1 MQQADIPER
10 WWVRAR
16 EMGSSIQPRV
26 SLARGEGNPDGN
38 LTKPALASSS
48 WSWWFE
54 FCWARAKV
62 GGEKRE
68 LVCWSLRESHV
79 RKRKTERRKG
89 KAWGFLRKW
98 MMRDEVE
105 FGCVGVDV
113 WFANIELWLLF
124 VFAKEFLLGFAIITS
139 FTSPLCPLH
148 SYLLHILIC
157 YSIVVTL
164 CLSLSIWVFFFYSPF
179 AATFYFETT
188 LCAFFFFFGGKCFIK
203 ILNQAKKSNLDLVY
217 FVTILSHLYEVRVFF
232 FFFFF

>member
-1 MQQADIPER
+1 
-10 WWVRAR
+10 
-16 EMGSSIQPRV
+16 MGSSIQSRV

-54 FCWARAKV
+54 VCWARAKV

-124 VFAKEFLLGFAIITS
+124 VFANEFLLGFAIITS

-164 CLSLSIWVFFFYSPF
+164 CLSLSIWVLFFTPPLHLLFILRQLF
-179 AATFYFETT
+179 VH
-188 LCAFFFFFGGKCFIK
+188 FFFFFGREVFYKNIK
-203 ILNQAKKSNLDLVY
+203 SSQEIQFGFGLFCYHIESSLW
-217 FVTILSHLYEVRVFF
+217 SEGFF
-232 FFFFF
+232 FFFFFF

>member
-54 FCWARAKV
+54 VCWARAKV

-124 VFAKEFLLGFAIITS
+124 VFANEFLLGFAIITS
-139 FTSPLCPLH
+139 FTSPLCPLLSSSH
-148 SYLLHILIC
+148 SHLLQYRCH
-157 YSIVVTL
+157 
-164 CLSLSIWVFFFYSPF
+164 SLSVSVYLGFFFFTPPLQLIF
-179 AATFYFETT
+179 ILRQLFVH
-188 LCAFFFFFGGKCFIK
+188 FFFFGREVFYKNIK
-203 ILNQAKKSNLDLVY
+203 PSQEIQFGFGLFCYHIESSLW
-217 FVTILSHLYEVRVFF
+217 SEGFF
-232 FFFFF
+232 FFLIIW